1 MGRSF
6 YLGTDAELYT
16 GSQNFSTKI
25 TASPVSF
32 GLVAAQATAY
42 ASLNSVWAAA
52 YLLAVDPE
60 TRTRGAIA
68 AKNQARADVRK
79 MASDLAKLIDG
90 TATVSDAQRLDLG
103 LNVRATAAPIPAPS
117 QAPHLDVVGRSGT
130 TVTIKLHDGTASR
143 RRKPAGVKG
152 ASLFSHVGSGGATPP
167 AELADWKFEGNTT
180 RTKVGVQFDAALAPG
195 TVVWLCAFWFNPR
208 AQAGPGCTPVSAI
221 LAGGG
226 MQMAA

>member
-25 TASPVSF
+25 TATPTAF

-42 ASLNSVWAAA
+42 ASLNSAWGTS

-60 TRTRGAIA
+60 TRTKGAIA
-68 AKNQARADVRK
+68 AKNQARANLRK
-79 MASDLAKLIDG
+79 MASDLAKIIDG
-90 TATVSDAQRLDLG
+90 TATVTDAQRLDLG
-103 LNVRATAAPIPAPS
+103 LNVRATPAPIPAPS
-117 QAPHLDVVGRSGT
+117 QAPNLDVVSRTGT
-130 TVTIKLHDGTASR
+130 TVQIKLHDGAGTR
-143 RRKPAGVKG
+143 RRKPAGVQG
-152 ASLFSHVGSGGATPP
+152 AAVFSHVGSGGATPP
-167 AELADWKFEGNTT
+167 ADLSNWKFEGNTT
-180 RTKVGVQFDAALAPG
+180 RTKIDVQFDAALAPG